1 MQNCLLITCWSASVD
16 LGWAAS
22 CVLPP
27 LGLVSWWHGDTNVM
41 DIVGGN
47 NGSINGSSIASGQVG
62 PAFVF
67 DGPKRIQ
74 IADSPSLDPTN
85 ALALEGG
92 FYASSLPTVD
102 IVSIVTKQRI
112 TNDKD
117 WIFVLTEFYISPYCL
132 LKNADTKPTR

>member
-1 MQNCLLITCWSASVD
+1 
-16 LGWAAS
+16 
-22 CVLPP
+22 
-27 LGLVSWWHGDTNVM
+27 M